1 MMHGEVCGDGGVA
14 VDGEGLRSAA
24 LNCLTVYR
32 PAAEVIAAVCGR
44 GKGDFRACCNH
55 AALQAGNL
63 AVLCAGAYAVL
74 VVYCGHS
81 RSVLT
86 VFYRNNGRQCSIVNV
101 DTVVLRVA
109 CLARLVGVNNQ
120 SQLVT
125 CLYGVVV
132 RLEIYGVVTVLA
144 ILKPN
149 LVRCGSRA
157 ETCVRVC
164 KVDPAACNNLVLG
177 GSRLE
182 LDYIVILSTAA
193 DPVDRTGL
201 VLGDAGGVALECLVR
216 YVNQHCAHH
225 QRITA
230 VAACSHDCNAI
241 LIFSVIFFFVRNLI
255 VRIHDLFMIHAAR
268 SSFDC
273 FEISC
278 FDSLLIRMLN
288 RSRLDVYLDRTLDN
302 GIVLDII
309 GVHCARG
316 GGRSRER
323 ITPAG
328 NTGHVAVN
336 GGRTLSIVGQSQLI
350 GICRCFIRGR
360 PCIRGGPAAVN
371 NVALYGN
378 GCHILSA
385 IVLVIQIMTEPLVQN
400 TVVGLIANQQRGLM
414 RVIVRGNMCALM
426 QQQLDILAFILK
438 RIIHQLE
445 LLGTNVIVVQ
455 TVNDEGRAAKFV
467 IGQTVVGLLAL
478 VARGVVTGCPVRAIV
493 TVQRHLVIIN
503 TVEVLLVNILHAVP
517 VVFINITASAVE
529 TEVIRICRITA
540 SRDTLRVGVL
550 IPACDT
556 CNRNDGL
563 EVCYT
568 GRRNCKVGRA
578 AVGTTGHSN
587 VAVRPVSRDFNVV
600 LLIGICNTAAVL
612 CQPFNDALECVSLY
626 ISAASLEA
634 LRAAS
639 AQTAYLNNRVASN
652 EEVIV
657 PVEIFIVV
665 EVTPGA
671 AFIRADIVPLVC
683 RCFLGRVHRAHFS
696 IGNALILCRTVQAI
710 QVVAQITLLIGELAV
725 ITVIRAAGDVRT
737 CVHNGCKIVIIRVRS
752 GSTGK
757 LHQRLYEIELAI
769 AVGVVVGLN
778 VNRVADD
785 VALIV
790 AVALCGRN
798 TARVRKN
805 RLCNAVYEQRSAVLY
820 CIAQVNSCCAVCH
833 RVQLFQRAGC
843 GTVELVICDAY
854 ALRHSDVVAVAA
866 RELRFLHAAIQ
877 QNVLD
882 RIQLG
887 QAAAL
892 CRSFERRIG
901 RYLLSVIAAV
911 CINSARLTGERQD
924 HGKHQREAGRSLLH
938 VYSLFRGKYRIS
950 TPVLIIQRWIF
961 YRSFEF

>member
-1 MMHGEVCGDGGVA
+1 MIIN
-14 VDGEGLRSAA
+14 R
-24 LNCLTVYR
+24 
-32 PAAEVIAAVCGR
+32 
-44 GKGDFRACCNH
+44 
-55 AALQAGNL
+55 
-63 AVLCAGAYAVL
+63 
-74 VVYCGHS
+74 
-81 RSVLT
+81 
-86 VFYRNNGRQCSIVNV
+86 

-120 SQLVT
+120 SQLVA

-132 RLEIYGVVTVLA
+132 RLEIYGIIVIYAVLQG
-144 ILKPN
+144 N
-149 LVRCGSRA
+149 LISCRSGIKACA
-157 ETCVRVC
+157 RVC

-201 VLGDAGGVALECLVR
+201 VLSDAGGVALECLVR
-216 YVNQHCAHH
+216 YFNQHCAHH

-302 GIVLDII
+302 SIGLDII
-309 GVHCARG
+309 GVHCACR
-316 GGRSRER
+316 GGRSSER
-323 ITPAG
+323 ITPTG
-328 NTGHVAVN
+328 NTGHVAVD
-336 GGRTLSIVGQSQLI
+336 GGRAGCSVGQSQLI

-360 PCIRGGPAAVN
+360 PGIRGKPAAVN
-371 NVALYGN
+371 DVALYGN
-378 GCHILSA
+378 SCHFVCMILRP
-385 IVLVIQIMTEPLVQN
+385 IIQIVAEPLVQN
-400 TVVGLIANQQRGLM
+400 TVVGLIANQQRGLV
-414 RVIVRGNMCALM
+414 RVIVRGDMRALM
-426 QQQLDILAFILK
+426 QQQLDILICILK

-445 LLGTNVIVVQ
+445 LLGANVIVVQ
-455 TVNDEGRAAKFV
+455 TVNDKSRAAKLAILNILSCIYPFAV
-467 IGQTVVGLLAL
+467 IAC
-478 VARGVVTGCPVRAIV
+478 GVVTGCPVRAIV
-493 TVQRHLVIIN
+493 TVQRNLIIIN
-503 TVEVLLVNILHAVP
+503 TVEVLLVNILHAFP
-517 VVFINITASAVE
+517 VVFINITTSAVE

-587 VAVRPVSRDFNVV
+587 VAVRPVSLNPNVV

-626 ISAASLEA
+626 ISAAGLQA
-634 LRAAS
+634 FGTTG

-652 EEVIV
+652 EEVII
-657 PVEIFIVV
+657 PVEVFIVV

-671 AFIRADIVPLVC
+671 ALIRADIVPLFC
-683 RCFLGRVHRAHFS
+683 LCFLGRVHRAHFS

-710 QVVAQITLLIGELAV
+710 QVVAQIPLLIGELAG
-725 ITVIRAAGDVRT
+725 IAVIRAAGDVRT

-752 GSTGK
+752 CSTGK
-757 LHQRLYEIELAI
+757 LHQRLYEVELAI

-785 VALIV
+785 VAVIV

-798 TARVRKN
+798 TACVREN
-805 RLCNAVYEQRSAVLY
+805 RLCNAVYEQRFTVFDRGFQTNLGCFALHSSLFIGGAL
-820 CIAQVNSCCAVCH
+820 CIRLEIVTDDG
-833 RVQLFQRAGC
+833 QR
-843 GTVELVICDAY
+843 
-854 ALRHSDVVAVAA
+854 LRHLDIVAVTI
-866 RELRFLHAAIQ
+866 RELLFLHTC
-877 QNVLD
+877 VL
-882 RIQLG
+882 
-887 QAAAL
+887 
-892 CRSFERRIG
+892 
-901 RYLLSVIAAV
+901 
-911 CINSARLTGERQD
+911 
-924 HGKHQREAGRSLLH
+924 
-938 VYSLFRGKYRIS
+938 
-950 TPVLIIQRWIF
+950 
-961 YRSFEF
+961 

>member
-1 MMHGEVCGDGGVA
+1 
-14 VDGEGLRSAA
+14 
-24 LNCLTVYR
+24 
-32 PAAEVIAAVCGR
+32 
-44 GKGDFRACCNH
+44 
-55 AALQAGNL
+55 
-63 AVLCAGAYAVL
+63 
-74 VVYCGHS
+74 
-81 RSVLT
+81 
-86 VFYRNNGRQCSIVNV
+86 
-101 DTVVLRVA
+101 
-109 CLARLVGVNNQ
+109 
-120 SQLVT
+120 
-125 CLYGVVV
+125 
-132 RLEIYGVVTVLA
+132 
-144 ILKPN
+144 
-149 LVRCGSRA
+149 
-157 ETCVRVC
+157 
-164 KVDPAACNNLVLG
+164 
-177 GSRLE
+177 
-182 LDYIVILSTAA
+182 
-193 DPVDRTGL
+193 
-201 VLGDAGGVALECLVR
+201 
-216 YVNQHCAHH
+216 
-225 QRITA
+225 
-230 VAACSHDCNAI
+230 
-241 LIFSVIFFFVRNLI
+241 
-255 VRIHDLFMIHAAR
+255 MIHAAR

-288 RSRLDVYLDRTLDN
+288 RSRRDVYLDRTLDN
-302 GIVLDII
+302 GIGLDII
-309 GVHCARG
+309 GVHCACR

-328 NTGHVAVN
+328 NTGHVAVD
-336 GGRTLSIVGQSQLI
+336 GGRAGCIVGQSQRI

-360 PCIRGGPAAVN
+360 PGIRGGPAAVN

-378 GCHILSA
+378 GFHVLSA
-385 IVLVIQIMTEPLVQN
+385 ILLVIQIMAEPLVQN
-400 TVVGLIANQQRGLM
+400 TVVGLIANQQRGLV
-414 RVIVRGNMCALM
+414 RVIVRGDMRALM
-426 QQQLDILAFILK
+426 QQQLDILICILK

-445 LLGTNVIVVQ
+445 LLGANVIVVQ
-455 TVNDEGRAAKFV
+455 TVNDKSRAAKLAILNILSCIYPFAV
-467 IGQTVVGLLAL
+467 IACGI
-478 VARGVVTGCPVRAIV
+478 VTGCPVRAVV

-556 CNRNDGL
+556 CNRNNGL

-587 VAVRPVSRDFNVV
+587 VAVRPVSLNLNVV
-600 LLIGICNTAAVL
+600 LLIGICNTSAVL

-652 EEVIV
+652 EEVII
-657 PVEIFIVV
+657 PVEVFIVV

-671 AFIRADIVPLVC
+671 ALIRADIVPLVC
-683 RCFLGRVHRAHFS
+683 FSLCSSLHGACF
-696 IGNALILCRTVQAI
+696 ALSLTRIRLCIQTV
-710 QVVAQITLLIGELAV
+710 QVVAQIILLIGELAV
-725 ITVIRAAGDVRT
+725 IAVIRAAGDVRT
-737 CVHNGCKIVIIRVRS
+737 CIIDGRSLVLALS

-757 LHQRLYEIELAI
+757 LHQSLYEIELSI
-769 AVGVVVGLN
+769 AVGIVIGLN

-790 AVALCGRN
+790 AVAVLGRN
-798 TARVRKN
+798 AARVRKN
-805 RLCNAVYEQRSAVLY
+805 RLCHTVYEQRSAVLY
-820 CIAQVNSCCAVCH
+820 CIAQVNSCRAVCH

-843 GTVELVICDAY
+843 GTVELVICDAN

-911 CINSARLTGERQD
+911 CINSARLAGERQD
-924 HGKHQREAGRSLLH
+924 HGKHQRDAGRSLLH

-950 TPVLIIQRWIF
+950 APVFIIRRWIF